1 MTILV
6 TGAAGFIGSN
16 FVLDWFSQSD
26 EDLVTLD
33 LLTYAGDLENLSP
46 LRNNSHHHFFQ
57 GNIADRHFVSE
68 LLKKYHIR
76 AVVHFAAESHVDRA
90 ILKPDYFIETNIVG
104 TFHLLECIRDYWCH
118 LNEDLKKAF
127 RFLHVSSD
135 EVYGSL
141 DYNAPPFC
149 ENHRYYP
156 NNPYSA
162 SKAASD
168 HLVYAWYRTYG
179 LPILITN
186 SSNNFGPR
194 QNMEKLIPSCILNA
208 INNEPIRIY
217 GDGKHIRDWLYVEDH
232 CRAIRLVLEKGGIGS
247 TYNIGGS
254 NEKTNIEVAI
264 TLCKKLDEIRPKK
277 DGKNFQEQINF
288 VKDRSGHDF
297 RYAMDSSKIKKE
309 LGWIPKESFESGILK
324 TLNWYLEKNRFFLD
338 QII

>member
-1 MTILV
+1 MAILV

-16 FVLDWFSQSD
+16 FVLDWFSQSN
-26 EDLVTLD
+26 EDIVSLD
-33 LLTYAGDLENLSP
+33 LLTYAGAFENLSS
-46 LRNNSHHHFFQ
+46 LENNSRHHFIR
-57 GNIADRHFVSE
+57 GNIADRVLVSK

-76 AVVHFAAESHVDRA
+76 AVIHFAAESHVDRA
-90 ILKPDYFIETNIVG
+90 IHKPDFFIETNIVG
-104 TFHLLECIRDYWCH
+104 TFHLLECIRDYWSH
-118 LNEDLKKAF
+118 LNKDLKKDF

-141 DYNAPPFC
+141 DYDALPFC

-168 HLVYAWYRTYG
+168 HLVWAWYRTYG

-194 QNMEKLIPSCILNA
+194 QNMEKFIPSCILNA
-208 INNEPIRIY
+208 INNESIRIY

-232 CRAIRLVLEKGGIGS
+232 CRAIRLVLEKGDIGS
-247 TYNIGGS
+247 TYNIGGY
-254 NEKTNIEVAI
+254 NEKTNIELAI
-264 TLCKKLDEIRPKK
+264 TLCKKLDEIKPKK
-277 DGKNFQEQINF
+277 NGKNFKKQITF

-297 RYAMDSSKIKKE
+297 RYAIDSSKIKKE

-324 TLNWYLEKNRFFLD
+324 TLNWYIEKNRS
-338 QII
+338 